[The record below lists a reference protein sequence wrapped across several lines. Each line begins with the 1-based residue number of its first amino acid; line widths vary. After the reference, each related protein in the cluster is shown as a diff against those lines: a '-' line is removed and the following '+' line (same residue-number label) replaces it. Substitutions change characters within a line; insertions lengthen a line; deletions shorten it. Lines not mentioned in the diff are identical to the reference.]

1 MKDNK
6 HLSDI
11 DLSKCIYPYETK
23 NKKYLLDK
31 DPVEYANTYVKEN
44 MEDKIQKIVSDK
56 VWDYHMRTN
65 EITSINVIYE
75 DTIQELTE
83 QFLSRDSFLQKY
95 QNDGGVIK
103 EDIRQYEKTEE
114 IEIDR

>member
-31 DPVEYANTYVKEN
+31 DPVKYANTYVKEN

-56 VWDYHMRTN
+56 VWNYHMRTN
-65 EITSINVIYE
+65 EITSLNIIYE
-75 DTIQELTE
+75 DTIQELAE
-83 QFLSRDSFLQKY
+83 QFLNSDSFLQEY
-95 QNDGGVIK
+95 QNDDGIIK
-103 EDIRQYEKTEE
+103 EDINQYQKIEE
-114 IEIDR
+114 MEIDR